1 MARLYIV
8 LAAFVAVAAVSV
20 LAGDDCSSAEG
31 DDWSDG
37 LQYEIDNGVLRITPV
52 DDGKQHSY
60 TMKDFE
66 PGT

>member
-37 LQYEIDNGVLRITPV
+37 LQYTIENGSLIISPV
-52 DDGKQHSY
+52 EDGRQHSY
-60 TMKDFE
+60 TMIDFE